1 MGIQNTPVD
10 SIATVSIPQATNQ
23 ATSACKSGVKV
34 ANTRTGSA
42 SRSGGTAATISA
54 LPISRPAALGKTQAN
69 SSSARFL
76 GVFLLG
82 IQAPP
87 VIQRVKVSASP
98 VMQISSLLIG
108 VVRRYTT
115 DATSN
120 DIVDDREPGCSTGS
134 VAPAR
139 VRVLALA

>member
-10 SIATVSIPQATNQ
+10 SMATVSIPQATNQ
-23 ATSACKSGVKV
+23 ATSACKSGVNV

-69 SSSARFL
+69 SSSSRFL

-87 VIQRVKVSASP
+87 VAQRVKVSASP

-108 VVRRYTT
+108 VVRT
-115 DATSN
+115 
-120 DIVDDREPGCSTGS
+120 
-134 VAPAR
+134 R
-139 VRVLALA
+139 VRMPPVTTSSMTGNQVAARAQSLQRVFGS